1 MVKSSSF
8 PLDKSLCESLLLKC
22 KGLGQKA
29 KMCRGL
35 LETGGDCELVANK
48 EKGSQSNNC
57 KEDNS
62 ANSLN

>member
-1 MVKSSSF
+1 
-8 PLDKSLCESLLLKC
+8 
-22 KGLGQKA
+22 
-29 KMCRGL
+29 MCRGL
-35 LETGGDCELVANK
+35 LETGGDSELVANK